1 VLESITESL
10 YSELS
15 ELHNE
20 IRLVLSASGYVWKG
34 ILFCYVATERHMKL
48 EFQLVN
54 TFRTLNL

>member
-1 VLESITESL
+1 VRKTVHF
-10 YSELS
+10 ELS